1 MLQVRDTY
9 RPLLLD
15 LATMAKDIQHQN
27 LDFHSNEMTHHYGKN
42 VHLVSSPLML
52 SLLAKLGSP
61 STHQPQINELVSML
75 YSYLMD
81 NVIDSVFPRK
91 LAAIETRMKLA
102 HAEAVYEGQIIDPQV
117 PVVTVDLARA
127 GTFPSHL
134 CYNKLNYLMN
144 PELVRQDHFY
154 VSRVS
159 DENGQVTGVNVSGS
173 KIGGDVESAI
183 VLFPDPMGAT
193 GGTIVQA
200 YDHYLKVVHGK
211 PKLMIALHLII
222 TPEYLAKVTKACP
235 DLHIFALRLDRGLS
249 SEEVLKS
256 EPGKNWNQEKGLN
269 PIQYIVPG
277 AGGLGEILNNSYC

>member
-1 MLQVRDTY
+1 
-9 RPLLLD
+9 
-15 LATMAKDIQHQN
+15 MAKDSQHQQ
-27 LDFHSNEMTHHYGKN
+27 LKFRANEMVHHYGPN

-61 STHQPQINELVSML
+61 ATQQPQINEYVSLL

-81 NVIDSVFPRK
+81 TVIDSVFPKK
-91 LAAIETRMKLA
+91 LASIETRMKSS
-102 HAEAVYEGQIIDPQV
+102 HPEANYEGEIIDPQV
-117 PVVTVDLARA
+117 PVVSVDLARA

-154 VSRVS
+154 VARVN
-159 DENGQVTGVNVSGS
+159 DEHGHVTGVSVAGS
-173 KIGGDVESAI
+173 KIGGGVEDAV

-193 GGTIVQA
+193 GGTIVEVCE
-200 YDHYLKVVHGK
+200 HYLKKVGGK
-211 PKLMIALHLII
+211 PRLMVALHLII
-222 TPEYLAKVTKACP
+222 TPEYLARVTKACP
-235 DLHIFALRLDRGLS
+235 TLQIFALRLDRGLS
-249 SEEVLKS
+249 SQEVLKE
-256 EPGKNWNQEKGLN
+256 EPGKLWSQEKGLS

>member
-1 MLQVRDTY
+1 
-9 RPLLLD
+9 
-15 LATMAKDIQHQN
+15 MAKDSQHQN
-27 LDFHSNEMTHHYGKN
+27 LEFHANEMKHHYGKN

-61 STHQPQINELVSML
+61 STHQPQINELVAMM

-81 NVIDSVFPRK
+81 TVIDSVFPK
-91 LAAIETRMKLA
+91 KAVSIDTRMKDS
-102 HAEAVYEGQIIDPQV
+102 HAEASYDGQIIDPQV
-117 PVVTVDLARA
+117 PVVSVDLARA

-154 VSRVS
+154 VARVS
-159 DENGQVTGVNVSGS
+159 DENGKVTGVNVSGS
-173 KIGGDVESAI
+173 KIGGDVEKAI

-200 YDHYLKVVHGK
+200 YEHYLKEVGGT
-211 PKLMIALHLII
+211 PKMMVALHLII

-249 SEEVLKS
+249 SADVLKE
-256 EPGKNWNQEKGLN
+256 EPGKLWNQEKGLS

>member
-1 MLQVRDTY
+1 MGQDS
-9 RPLLLD
+9 
-15 LATMAKDIQHQN
+15 QHQKLN
-27 LDFHSNEMTHHYGKN
+27 FEPNEISHHYGKN

-52 SLLAKLGSP
+52 SLLAKLGNP
-61 STHQPQINELVSML
+61 KTHQPQINELTQML

-81 NVIDSVFPRK
+81 NVIDLLFPRK
-91 LAAIETRMKLA
+91 LASIDTRMKSS
-102 HAEAVYEGQIIDPQV
+102 HPEAVYAGEIIDPQV
-117 PVVTVDLARA
+117 PCVTVDLARA

-154 VSRVS
+154 VARLT
-159 DENGQVTGVNVSGS
+159 DDKGQVTGVNVSGS
-173 KIGGDVESAI
+173 KIGGSVDNAI

-200 YDHYLKVVHGK
+200 YDHYLKKVGGK
-211 PKLMIALHLII
+211 PRIMVAMHLII
-222 TPEYLAKVTKACP
+222 TPEYLKKVTKACP

-249 SEEVLKS
+249 SEEVLK
-256 EPGKNWNQEKGLN
+256 ENPGKHWNEEKGLN
-269 PIQYIVPG
+269 EHQYIVPG

>member
-1 MLQVRDTY
+1 
-9 RPLLLD
+9 
-15 LATMAKDIQHQN
+15 
-27 LDFHSNEMTHHYGKN
+27 MTHNYGKN

-52 SLLAKLGSP
+52 SLLAKLGTP
-61 STHQPQINELVSML
+61 QTHQPQINELVSML

-81 NVIDSVFPRK
+81 NVIDSLFPRK
-91 LAAIETRMKLA
+91 MAAIETRMKA
-102 HAEAVYEGQIIDPQV
+102 SHPEAVYEGEIIDPSV
-117 PVVTVDLARA
+117 PVVSVDLARA

-144 PELVRQDHFY
+144 PDLVRQDHFY
-154 VSRVS
+154 VARVS
-159 DENGQVTGVNVSGS
+159 DETGKVTGVNVSGS
-173 KIGGDVESAI
+173 KIGGGVDEAI

-200 YDHYLKVVHGK
+200 YNHYLNEVGGK
-211 PKLMIALHLII
+211 PKVMIAMHLII

-235 DLHIFALRLDRGLS
+235 DLQIFALRLDRGLS
-249 SEEVLKS
+249 SLDVLK
-256 EPGKNWNQEKGLN
+256 EIPGKFWDQEKGLS